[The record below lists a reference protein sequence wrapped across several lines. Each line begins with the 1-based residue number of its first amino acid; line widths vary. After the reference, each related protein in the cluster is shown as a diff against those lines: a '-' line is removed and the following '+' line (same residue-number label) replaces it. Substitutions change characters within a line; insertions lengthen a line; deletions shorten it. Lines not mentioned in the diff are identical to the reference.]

1 VRGPGKDSWQM
12 AVEVG
17 VYTLF

>member
-1 VRGPGKDSWQM
+1 M